1 MYPEYLKGCMD
12 HAAQERMATTGKD
25 MQKQSIQISQFWEE
39 ELKAMPYLTR
49 KSLARLPI
57 LIYLYRIQRK
67 TARLCT
73 C

>member
-1 MYPEYLKGCMD
+1 MD
-12 HAAQERMATTGKD
+12 HAAQQRMTVTGKD
-25 MQKQSIQISQFWEE
+25 MKNQSIQISQFWEE

-49 KSLARLPI
+49 KSLALFPI
-57 LIYLYRIQRK
+57 LTTLFLFQRK